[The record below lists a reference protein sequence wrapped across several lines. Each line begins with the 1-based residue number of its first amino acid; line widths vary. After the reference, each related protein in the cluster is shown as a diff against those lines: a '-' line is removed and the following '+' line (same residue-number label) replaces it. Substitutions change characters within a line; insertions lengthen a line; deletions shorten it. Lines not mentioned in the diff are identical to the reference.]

1 MLVVG
6 MLLLTTCFPIPSL
19 DLGLR
24 VVANLKEGEECLFL
38 FFFGFF
44 PKGLKRPFDTYN
56 FIGGWFPNHLTKRL
70 RVGHNRRGLAR
81 MAYRN

>member
-19 DLGLR
+19 DLGLG

-38 FFFGFF
+38 FFLGSSLKDS
-44 PKGLKRPFDTYN
+44 KGLLILIT
-56 FIGGWFPNHLTKRL
+56 L
-70 RVGHNRRGLAR
+70 
-81 MAYRN
+81 